1 MAHSPHSENESFQGQ
16 EGFELLPDGKHPVDE
31 VLKPAPMLVYGLQ
44 HVMSMYAGVVAVP
57 FIVGSAL
64 KLSFADLSYLL
75 AATLLVSGLATLIQT
90 LGVKWIGAKL
100 PIVQGTSFAAVA
112 SMIAVGVSAGGGTAG
127 LQAIF
132 GSVLVA
138 GLAGF
143 LLSGVFARLLHFFPP
158 VVTGSVITV
167 IGLSLLPVA
176 MNWAGGG
183 VGAEDFGSIS
193 NVALAAIT
201 LAIILAIY
209 RFLPGFFSRIAII
222 VGLLA
227 GAVVAAIMGK
237 LDFSDV
243 GQAQAFAISTP
254 FHFGAPTFQVAAI
267 ISMVIVMLVIM
278 TETTADL
285 LAIGVVVGRPADRK
299 TVANGLRA
307 DTISTAV
314 SGGLLNGFPVSA
326 FAQNVGL
333 VALTGIRSRFVVA
346 VSGGIL
352 LVLGLFPKV
361 SAVVAALPL
370 PVLGG
375 AGLALFG
382 TVAASG
388 IRSLAAV
395 KYDGNSNLVIVALA
409 IAAGLVP
416 IAVPNLYHGFPDWF
430 QTIFDSGISASA
442 VTAVTLNIF
451 FNVIGRKDD
460 AAPIF
465 AESPAI
471 GVTPEEHPGG
481 HVPHDPVKNDGR
493 NAD

>member
-1 MAHSPHSENESFQGQ
+1 MAHHEHSVEDFSGQQGI
-16 EGFELLPDGKHPVDE
+16 ELLPDGKHPVDE
-31 VLKPAPMLVYGLQ
+31 VLRPGPMVLYGLQ

-57 FIVGSAL
+57 FIVGTAL
-64 KLSFADLSYLL
+64 KLPFSDLSYLL
-75 AATLLVSGLATLIQT
+75 AATLLVSGLATLLQT
-90 LGVKWIGAKL
+90 LGVRWIGAKL

-112 SMIAVGVSAGGGTAG
+112 SMIAVGASAGGGVDG
-127 LQAIF
+127 LRAIF
-132 GSVLVA
+132 GSVLIA

-143 LLSGVFARLLHFFPP
+143 LLSGVFARLLRFFPP

-167 IGLSLLPVA
+167 IGISLLPVA

-183 VGAEDFGSIS
+183 AGAADFGSIS

-227 GAVVAAIMGK
+227 GAVVAALMGK
-237 LDFSDV
+237 LDFSKV
-243 GQAQAFAISTP
+243 GQADAFAISTP

-267 ISMVIVMLVIM
+267 ISMIIVMLVIM

-307 DTISTAV
+307 DCISTAA

-361 SAVVAALPL
+361 GAVVAALPL

-388 IRSLAAV
+388 IRSLATV
-395 KYDGNSNLVIVALA
+395 RYDGTSNLVIVALA

-451 FNVIGRKDD
+451 FNVLGRKDD

-471 GVTPEEHPGG
+471 GVTPDEPSGDPRGAAPGRG
-481 HVPHDPVKNDGR
+481 EPRPGN
-493 NAD
+493 

>member
-1 MAHSPHSENESFQGQ
+1 MAHQSESFAGQQGV
-16 EGFELLPDGKHPVDE
+16 ELLPDGKHPVDE
-31 VLKPAPMLVYGLQ
+31 VLKPGPMILFGLQ

-57 FIVGSAL
+57 FIVGTAL
-64 KLSFADLSYLL
+64 KLPFADLSYLL
-75 AATLLVSGLATLIQT
+75 AATLLVSGLATLLQT

-112 SMIAVGVSAGGGTAG
+112 SMIAVGASAGGGVDG
-127 LQAIF
+127 LRAIF
-132 GSVLVA
+132 GSVLIA

-167 IGLSLLPVA
+167 IGISLLPVA
-176 MNWAGGG
+176 MRWAGGG
-183 VGAEDFGSIS
+183 AGAADFGSIS
-193 NVALAAIT
+193 NIALAAIT
-201 LAIILAIY
+201 LGIILVIY

-222 VGLLA
+222 VGLVA
-227 GAVVAAIMGK
+227 GGVVAGLMGK
-237 LDFSDV
+237 LDFSKV
-243 GQAQAFAISTP
+243 GQAEAFAISTP

-307 DTISTAV
+307 DCISTAA

-346 VSGGIL
+346 VSGVIL

-361 SAVVAALPL
+361 GAVVAALPL

-395 KYDGNSNLVIVALA
+395 KYEGNSNLVIVALA
-409 IAAGLVP
+409 IAAGLTP
-416 IAVPNLYHGFPDWF
+416 IAVPDFYHAFPDWF

-442 VTAVTLNIF
+442 VTAVSLNIF
-451 FNVIGRKDD
+451 FNVLGRKDD
-460 AAPIF
+460 SAPIF

-471 GVTPEEHPGG
+471 GVTPEQHPGG
-481 HVPHDPVKNDGR
+481 QVPHAPVTRDQPPTG
-493 NAD
+493 

>member
-1 MAHSPHSENESFQGQ
+1 MAHHEQTEEDFSGQ
-16 EGFELLPDGKHPVDE
+16 EGIELLPDGKHPDDE

-75 AATLLVSGLATLIQT
+75 AATLLQT

-112 SMIAVGVSAGGGTAG
+112 SMITVGISAGGGVDG
-127 LQAIF
+127 LRAIF
-132 GSVLVA
+132 GSVLIA

-167 IGLSLLPVA
+167 IGISLLPVA
-176 MNWAGGG
+176 MRWAGGG
-183 VGAEDFGSIS
+183 AGAADFGSIS

-201 LAIILAIY
+201 LGIILVIY

-222 VGLLA
+222 VGLVA
-227 GAVVAAIMGK
+227 GGVVAGLMGK
-237 LDFSDV
+237 LDFSNV
-243 GQAQAFAISTP
+243 GQAQTFAISTP

-267 ISMVIVMLVIM
+267 VSMVIVMLVIM

-307 DTISTAV
+307 DCISTAA

-352 LVLGLFPKV
+352 LVLGLFPQV
-361 SAVVAALPL
+361 GAVVAALPL

-395 KYDGNSNLVIVALA
+395 RYDGNSNLVIVALA

-416 IAVPNLYHGFPDWF
+416 IAVPDFYHAFPDWF

-442 VTAVTLNIF
+442 VTAVSLNIF
-451 FNVIGRKDD
+451 FNVLGRKDD

-471 GVTPEEHPGG
+471 GVKPEEHPGG
-481 HVPHDPVKNDGR
+481 HVPHDPTTNDRRPGE
-493 NAD
+493 